1 MLRAV
6 LCGLAVAAV
15 ACAGRARTTQASRP
29 TPADDLVSVGY
40 GTQSRHHVTGAIAS
54 YIPTEADARFGRVEL
69 MLQGRIPGLDVIPW
83 QDGFTLR
90 IRAAR
95 TMREQGGDE
104 EPLLV
109 IDDIPV
115 QRGSLSMA
123 LASIAPHDVARIDV
137 LKDAGSAAVYGS
149 RGANGVV
156 IITTKRAR

>member
-1 MLRAV
+1 
-6 LCGLAVAAV
+6 
-15 ACAGRARTTQASRP
+15 
-29 TPADDLVSVGY
+29 
-40 GTQSRHHVTGAIAS
+40 
-54 YIPTEADARFGRVEL
+54 
-69 MLQGRIPGLDVIPW
+69 
-83 QDGFTLR
+83 
-90 IRAAR
+90 
-95 TMREQGGDE
+95 MREQGGDQ